1 MLLTKGLV
9 VMTPS
14 SLEHATRESLD
25 GSGAGDHDAPYVFGR
40 RPRAMAPFPFSTR
53 ELARLMIVRSRVQ
66 AGLPGID
73 DGAPQ
78 LG

>member
-1 MLLTKGLV
+1 
-9 VMTPS
+9 MTS
-14 SLEHATRESLD
+14 SFVEHSTRESLD

-53 ELARLMIVRSRVQ
+53 ELARLMIVRSRLQ
-66 AGLPGID
+66 AGVGGID
-73 DGAPQ
+73 DRVPQ